1 MKDGIVKIEELSYKD
16 LNALHDKVKQKLAKV
31 NEALKPHLSKP
42 LMKVSHSVFM
52 LFTRR
57 YFLQAVRMEVA
68 ELIVRQAETV
78 TLPEELWKQS

>member
-1 MKDGIVKIEELSYKD
+1 MKDGIVRIEELSYKD
-16 LNALHDKVKQKLAKV
+16 LNALHDKVKQELVKV

-42 LMKVSHSVFM
+42 LMEVSHSVFM

-68 ELIVRQAETV
+68 DLILRQAETV